1 MRNALIG
8 MLFGMAFAVATPAA
22 ADLSIGFSSGPVSI
36 GINVPTYPRLVAVP
50 GVPVYYA
57 PSVSGNYFFYDGLYW
72 VFQDGNWYASD
83 WYNGPWRMVAPDAVP
98 LYVLRVP
105 VRYYHRPPA
114 FFHGWA
120 ANAPPRWDEHWGH
133 EWADHHRDW
142 NHWDRKHAPHAAPL
156 PTYQRHYTGN
166 RYPHDNEREAV
177 RNNNYHY
184 QPRETI
190 AREHYQQQNVQQHAQ
205 EREQQRQG
213 RENVRPD
220 ATRSGRPAGEI
231 DQTRAKK
238 GGNHGEEYDRG
249 DHPGTIMPGKS
260 YSGG

>member
-8 MLFGMAFAVATPAA
+8 LIFGITFAAATPAA
-22 ADLSIGFSSGPVSI
+22 AQLSIGFSSGPVSI

-57 PSVSGNYFFYDGLYW
+57 PTVAGNYFFYDGLYW

-83 WYNGPWRMVAPDAVP
+83 WYNGPWRMVAPDSVP

-114 FFHGWA
+114 YFHGWA
-120 ANAPPRWDEHWGH
+120 ANAPPHWDQHWGH
-133 EWADHHRDW
+133 DWAEHHADW
-142 NHWDRKHAPHAAPL
+142 NHWDHRNAPHAAPL
-156 PTYQRHYTGN
+156 PTYQRHYSGE
-166 RYPHDNEREAV
+166 RYPREEERHAV
-177 RNNNYHY
+177 RESNYHY
-184 QPRETI
+184 QPRENI
-190 AREHYQQQNVQQHAQ
+190 ARQHY
-205 EREQQRQG
+205 EQQRSEHG
-213 RENVRPD
+213 GVNSS

-231 DQTRAKK
+231 DQTRAKR

>member
-8 MLFGMAFAVATPAA
+8 LLFGMALAAAGPAA
-22 ADLSIGFSSGPVSI
+22 AQVSFSFSSGPVSI

-57 PSVSGNYFFYDGLYW
+57 PGVAGNYFFYDGMYW

-83 WYNGPWRMVAPDAVP
+83 WYNGPWRMVAPDYVP

-120 ANAPPRWDEHWGH
+120 AGAPPHWGEHWGH
-133 EWADHHRDW
+133 DWADHHAGWD
-142 NHWDRKHAPHAAPL
+142 HWDRGHVPHAAPL
-156 PTYQRHYTGN
+156 PAYQRHYSGD
-166 RYPHDNEREAV
+166 RYPHEEQRTAV
-177 RNNNYHY
+177 REHNYHY
-184 QPRETI
+184 QPRETVARAHYGPGP
-190 AREHYQQQNVQQHAQ
+190 AREQH
-205 EREQQRQG
+205 G
-213 RENVRPD
+213 GVD
-220 ATRSGRPAGEI
+220 SSATRSGRPAGEVN
-231 DQTRAKK
+231 QNHVKR

-249 DHPGTIMPGKS
+249 DHPGTVMPGKS